1 MAQNGLVYEPHR
13 YAKQAKK
20 PVFGYTSGMCL
31 IVFDWQ
37 PKQSQWLTLSANRD
51 EFFQRPALPLAEWD
65 DASGVIAGRDL
76 EQGGTWLGIS
86 RSGRFAALTNIRVMN
101 AGPEHPV
108 SRGHLVLDYL
118 KSNLAPE
125 AWLNSL
131 TTSAYAPFNL
141 IVGTTDSLFYLRNH
155 PDRYQTE
162 LKPGLYVVSNAQ
174 LDTPWPKAILAKQ
187 QLATW
192 REQQSQDSTIPLSSL
207 TKLLSRHEIY
217 PDHELPNTGV
227 PLAWERLLSA
237 QFIHAPG
244 YGTRSSTALV
254 GQKNTLHIAETTW
267 NAKGNE
273 QQTEQFSV
281 IL

>member
-1 MAQNGLVYEPHR
+1 
-13 YAKQAKK
+13 
-20 PVFGYTSGMCL
+20 
-31 IVFDWQ
+31 
-37 PKQSQWLTLSANRD
+37 
-51 EFFQRPALPLAEWD
+51 
-65 DASGVIAGRDL
+65 
-76 EQGGTWLGIS
+76 
-86 RSGRFAALTNIRVMN
+86 MN
-101 AGPEHPV
+101 AGPEDPV

-118 KSNLAPE
+118 NSDLAPE

-131 TTSAYAPFNL
+131 ATSVYAPFNL

-162 LKPGLYVVSNAQ
+162 LKPGRYVVSNAQ

-192 REQQSQDSTIPLSSL
+192 RAQQSQNPSTPQSSL
-207 TKLLSRHEIY
+207 TKLLSRREIY
-217 PDHELPNTGV
+217 PDHELPSTGV
-227 PLAWERLLSA
+227 PLAWEQLLSA

-254 GQKNTLHIAETTW
+254 GQDNKLHIAETTW
-267 NAKGNE
+267 NAKGKE
-273 QQTEQFSV
+273 QQTEQFNV